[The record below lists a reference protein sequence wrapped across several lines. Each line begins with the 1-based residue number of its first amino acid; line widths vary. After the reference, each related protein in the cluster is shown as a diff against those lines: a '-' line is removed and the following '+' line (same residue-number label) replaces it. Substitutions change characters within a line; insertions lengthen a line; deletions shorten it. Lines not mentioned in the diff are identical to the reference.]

1 MAGYKT
7 QAFAVCWYRTRL
19 WRGNRAAV
27 GYTYSNNALIE
38 EGVDEGAAVEGDDV
52 FEFFADA
59 GVDDREFEF
68 GGDGEDYAAFGGA
81 VEFGEDDAGDVG
93 GFGEEAGFV
102 EGGSCLLRGPLVECL
117 V

>member
-7 QAFAVCWYRTRL
+7 QGFALGWYTTRL
-19 WRGNRAAV
+19 WRWNRAAV

-38 EGVDEGAAVEGDDV
+38 EGVDGGAAVEGDAV

-59 GVDDREFEF
+59 GVDDRGFEF
-68 GGDGEDYAAFGGA
+68 GGDAEHYAAFGGDGD
-81 VEFGEDDAGDVG
+81 FDEDDAVELG
-93 GFGEEAGFV
+93 GFGAE
-102 EGGSCLLRGPLVECL
+102 SCV